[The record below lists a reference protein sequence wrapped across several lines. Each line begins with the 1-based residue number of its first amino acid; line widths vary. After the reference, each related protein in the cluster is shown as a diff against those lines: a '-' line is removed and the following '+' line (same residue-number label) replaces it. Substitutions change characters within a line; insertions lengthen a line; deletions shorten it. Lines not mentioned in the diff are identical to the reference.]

1 MLESAPAGVSIG
13 SGFGVDDEDGD
24 GGVVQDVVADAAQ
37 QRGADGTSAARA
49 HDDEVVVAVLD
60 LAQQRDPDGLL
71 GQHRRDRQVIGNL
84 VARFAEH
91 RFGLIVRARDQLVD
105 RCAGHEPTGACHAR
119 QRGHDGEAGVL
130 ALGQV
135 DRLRERLIGVRG
147 AIDGDEDAV
156 EHDALSIQSG
166 RSPR

>member
-37 QRGADGTSAARA
+37 QGGADGTSPARA
-49 HDDEVVVAVLD
+49 HDDEVVVAVRD
-60 LAQQRDPDGLL
+60 LVDQRDPDGLL
-71 GQHRRDRQVIGNL
+71 GQHRRHGQVIGDP
-84 VARFAEH
+84 VARVTQH
-91 RFGLIVRARDQLVD
+91 RFGLSMRACDQLAD
-105 RCAGHEPTGACHAR
+105 RRAGHEAAGARDAR

-130 ALGQV
+130 ALGEV
-135 DRLRERLIGVRG
+135 DRLRERLIGLRG
-147 AIDGDEDAV
+147 AIDGDQDV
-156 EHDALSIQSG
+156 VKHDALSIRSG